1 MTMARVCAS
10 PWPLTANT
18 RDRFTGALVNVAVVK
33 TIAAIALA
41 LLVVPVAV
49 AAQPAQQLYRVGV
62 LFPEAV
68 NPTTLGVL
76 RQGLKDLGI
85 DDGKRVVVLARSADG
100 DPARLPALARD
111 LVSVPVDVIV
121 AASVQAALAAKSATR
136 QIPIVAVYVFDPIK
150 AGLVSSLARPGGNVT
165 GLSAMA
171 TDYVG
176 KMLQVLREVAPRAQR
191 IAVLGDPR
199 NPSYEAY
206 WQELESLAPDLP
218 LKAYPVRR
226 REDIASAYSAIA
238 AVPSTA
244 LFVMHQPFTWV
255 HRQQIVDLARSNR
268 LIAVY
273 GTRDYVE
280 AGGLL
285 AYGVSLIDV
294 WKRAAVYVAKIHRG
308 ASPGDLPFEQPT
320 KFELLINLKTA
331 RALRV
336 TIPSSLLLQAD
347 QTIE

>member
-1 MTMARVCAS
+1 M
-10 PWPLTANT
+10 
-18 RDRFTGALVNVAVVK
+18 NVAVVK
-33 TIAAIALA
+33 TIVAVALF
-41 LLVVPVAV
+41 LLVVPVAGE
-49 AAQPAQQLYRVGV
+49 AQPPEQLYRIGV
-62 LFPEAV
+62 LLPEAV

-85 DDGKRVVVLARSADG
+85 DDGNRVVVLARAADG
-100 DPARLPALARD
+100 DPARLPALARE

-121 AASVQAALAAKSATR
+121 AASVQAALAAKSVTR
-136 QIPIVAVYVFDPIK
+136 QIPIVAVYVFHPIK

-176 KMLQVLREVAPRAQR
+176 KMLQVLKEVAPRAQR

-199 NPSYEAY
+199 NPSYQAY
-206 WQELESLAPDLP
+206 WKELEP
-218 LKAYPVRR
+218 LVTDVPLQAYPVRQ
-226 REDIASAYSAIA
+226 REDIASAYPSIA

-244 LFVMHQPFTWV
+244 LFVMHQPFTWT

-285 AYGVSLIDV
+285 AYGVNLIAV
-294 WKRAAVYVAKIHRG
+294 WKRAALYVAKIHGG
-308 ASPGDLPFEQPT
+308 ARPGDLPFEQPT

-331 RALRV
+331 RALRA

>member
-1 MTMARVCAS
+1 
-10 PWPLTANT
+10 
-18 RDRFTGALVNVAVVK
+18 VNVAVAKIIV
-33 TIAAIALA
+33 AVVLA
-41 LLVVPVAV
+41 LLTVPI
-49 AAQPAQQLYRVGV
+49 AAEGQPAQQLYRIGV
-62 LFPEAV
+62 LFTEAV
-68 NPTTLGVL
+68 NPTTLDVL
-76 RQGLKDLGI
+76 RQGLTDLGI
-85 DDGKRVVVLARSADG
+85 GEGKVVVLTRSAEG

-111 LVSVPVDVIV
+111 LVGLPVDVIV
-121 AASVQAALAAKSATR
+121 AASVQAALAAKDATR

-199 NPSYEAY
+199 NPSYAAY
-206 WQELESLAPDLP
+206 WQELEALSPDLP

-226 REDIASAYSAIA
+226 REEIASAYSAIA
-238 AVPSTA
+238 AVPATA

-255 HRQQIVDLARSNR
+255 NRQQIVDLARSNR

-285 AYGVSLIDV
+285 AYGVRVIDV
-294 WKRAAVYVAKIHRG
+294 WKRVAVYVDKIRGG
-308 ASPGDLPFEQPT
+308 ASPANLPFEQPT
-320 KFELLINLKTA
+320 KFELFINLRTA
-331 RALRV
+331 KAFRV
-336 TIPSSLLLQAD
+336 TIPPSLLLQAD
-347 QTIE
+347 QIIE

>member
-1 MTMARVCAS
+1 MASSGESSVLD
-10 PWPLTANT
+10 PNT
-18 RDRFTGALVNVAVVK
+18 RDRVRAALVSVAVGK
-33 TIAAIALA
+33 TIAAVALA
-41 LLVVPVAV
+41 LLIAPVAV
-49 AAQPAQQLYRVGV
+49 DAQPAQQLYRIGV

-85 DDGKRVVVLARSADG
+85 DDGTRVVVLPRAADG

-111 LVSVPVDVIV
+111 LVSVPVDMIV

-136 QIPIVAVYVFDPIK
+136 QIPIVAVYVFDPVK

-176 KMLQVLREVAPRAQR
+176 KMLQVLREVAPRTQR

-199 NPSYEAY
+199 NPSYQAY
-206 WQELESLAPDLP
+206 WQELKSLAPDLP
-218 LKAYPVRR
+218 LRAYPVRR
-226 REDIASAYSAIA
+226 PEDIASAYSAIA

-255 HRQQIVDLARSNR
+255 NRQQIVDLARSNR

-285 AYGVSLIDV
+285 AYGVSIIDA
-294 WKRAAVYVAKIHRG
+294 WKRATVYVAKIHG
-308 ASPGDLPFEQPT
+308 GTSPGDLPFEQPT

-347 QTIE
+347 QIIE

>member
-1 MTMARVCAS
+1 MISRRRFLVTTGVGILAAPPASEAR
-10 PWPLTANT
+10 
-18 RDRFTGALVNVAVVK
+18 
-33 TIAAIALA
+33 
-41 LLVVPVAV
+41 PVR
-49 AAQPAQQLYRVGV
+49 QLYRIGV

-68 NPTTLGVL
+68 NPTTLGAL

-85 DDGKRVVVLARSADG
+85 VEGAQVVVLTRSAEG
-100 DPARLPALARD
+100 DPARLPTLARD
-111 LVSVPVDVIV
+111 LVAIPVDVIV
-121 AASVQAALAAKSATR
+121 AASVQAALAAKGATR
-136 QIPIVAVYVFDPIK
+136 RIPIVAVYVFDPVK
-150 AGLVSSLARPGGNVT
+150 AGLVTSLARPGGNVT

-176 KMLQVLREVAPRAQR
+176 KMLQVLREAAPRADR

-199 NPSYEAY
+199 NPSYAAY
-206 WQELESLAPDLP
+206 WQELQSLVPEIP

-226 REDIASAYSAIA
+226 GEEITSAYSAIA

-273 GTRDYVE
+273 GTRDYVV

-294 WKRAAVYVAKIHRG
+294 WQRAAVYVDKIRRG
-308 ASPGDLPFEQPT
+308 VSPADLPVEQPT
-320 KFELLINLKTA
+320 KFELVINLKTA
-331 RALRV
+331 KALGL
-336 TIPSSLLLQAD
+336 TIPPALLLRAD
-347 QTIE
+347 QVIE